1 MNNKASEI
9 GILTAVAERLANRR
23 LPKLLAMKKKVDEGV
38 PLGDNELDFLKKTV
52 KDSHQIMGLVDRHP
66 EYQELATKVIEL
78 YKGIVDKALKIE
90 KGT

>member
-78 YKGIVDKALKIE
+78 YKEIVDKALKIE